1 MPKNSNSQEAL
12 KNSLLR
18 NAIEKIRRDAVDR
31 TKGASKLNKRSS

>member
-31 TKGASKLNKRSS
+31 TKGASKSNKRSS